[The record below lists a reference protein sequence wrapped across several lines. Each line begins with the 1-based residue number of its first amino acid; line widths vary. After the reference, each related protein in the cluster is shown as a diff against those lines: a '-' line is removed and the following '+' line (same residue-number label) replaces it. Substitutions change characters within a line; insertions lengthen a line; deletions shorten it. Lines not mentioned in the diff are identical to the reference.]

1 MIHSNIFRKT
11 ASYLV
16 FLALAFVSAMTASAQ
31 NYRVLTGI
39 DMLEAEHFSPLV
51 GKNVGLITNQTGVD
65 RHWRSDIDLLY
76 NAKGVHL
83 VALFSPE
90 HGIRG
95 VATTRVS
102 NGRDSATGLPIYS
115 LFGKT
120 RKPTAEM
127 LRGIDALVFDIQD
140 VGTRFYTYIGTM
152 KECMEAAAKH
162 HIEFVVLDRP
172 NPINGLQFEGPV
184 LNPARVFELAGTFP
198 IPIRHGMTVGEL
210 ALMFNKEGK
219 IGADLHVIRMK
230 GWKRWMWFDQTGL
243 PWVSPSPKIRNL
255 YEAELYPGI
264 GLLERTDV
272 TDKQGLT
279 RPFEEFGAPW
289 INAVQLAAQ
298 LNKRKIPGVRF
309 VPIRFVPA
317 KESYVNEKYLGQ
329 QCEGV
334 AVDIIDRDALQPV
347 ACGIEVLET
356 LYKLYP
362 DKFDVGKIWRVTR
375 SKNLL
380 EDIKHNVSIH
390 FIKASWQP
398 RLKKFAAERRRFLL
412 Y

>member
-1 MIHSNIFRKT
+1 MRRGSLISKVIFC
-11 ASYLV
+11 S
-16 FLALAFVSAMTASAQ
+16 ALAIVSLGSAGEVFSQ
-31 NYRVLTGI
+31 AHQVRTGI
-39 DMLEAEHFSPLV
+39 DVLEAEHFAPLT
-51 GKNVGLITNQTGVD
+51 GKDVGLITNQTGID

-76 NAKGVHL
+76 RAKGVHL

-95 VATTRVS
+95 IFTTKVS
-102 NGRDSATGLPIYS
+102 NSVDSATGLPIYS

-120 RKPTAEM
+120 RKPAAEM
-127 LRGIDALVFDIQD
+127 LKGIDALVFDIQD

-152 KECMEAAAKH
+152 KECMEAAAEH
-162 HIEFVVLDRP
+162 HIEFFVLDRP
-172 NPINGLQFEGPV
+172 NPINGLQVEGPV
-184 LNPARVFELAGTFP
+184 LDSNQVFELAGTFP
-198 IPIRHGMTVGEL
+198 IPIRHGMTAGEL
-210 ALMFNKEGK
+210 AMMFSKEGK
-219 IGADLHVIRMK
+219 IGVDLHVIKMK

-243 PWVSPSPKIRNL
+243 PWVPPSPKIRNL

-264 GLLERTDV
+264 GLLERTNV
-272 TDKQGLT
+272 TDKQGLM

-298 LNKRKIPGVRF
+298 LNKRRIPGVRF

-317 KESYVNEKYLGQ
+317 KESYANEKYLGQ

-334 AVDIIDRDALQPV
+334 AIDVINRDALHPV
-347 ACGIEVLET
+347 ACGIEVLES

-362 DKFDVGKIWRVTR
+362 NKFDVDEIWHVTR
-375 SKNLL
+375 SRKLI
-380 EDIKHNVSIH
+380 EEIKHDAPITSIEN
-390 FIKASWQP
+390 SWQP
-398 RLKKFAAERRRFLL
+398 GLKKFIATRRRFLL

>member
-1 MIHSNIFRKT
+1 MISWRKEIFLIILI
-11 ASYLV
+11 A
-16 FLALAFVSAMTASAQ
+16 ALGLSKRVSAQDSQ
-31 NYRVLTGI
+31 VLTGI
-39 DMLEAEHFSPLV
+39 DVLEAEHFSPLV
-51 GKNVGLITNQTGVD
+51 GKNVGLVTNQTGID
-65 RHWRSDIDLLY
+65 RHWQSDIDLLY
-76 NAKGVHL
+76 RTKGVHL

-95 VATTRVS
+95 IGTTAIS
-102 NGRDSATGLPIYS
+102 NGVDSATGLPIYS

-120 RKPTAEM
+120 RKPTVEM
-127 LRGIDALVFDIQD
+127 LKGIDVLVFDIQD

-152 KECMEAAAKH
+152 KECMEAAAEH
-162 HIEFVVLDRP
+162 HIEFFVLDRP
-172 NPINGLQFEGPV
+172 NPINGLQVEGPV
-184 LNPARVFELAGTFP
+184 LDPTQVFELAGTFP
-198 IPIRHGMTVGEL
+198 IPIRHGMTAGEL
-210 ALMFNKEGK
+210 AMMFNKVGK

-243 PWVSPSPKIRNL
+243 PWIYPSPKIRNL

-289 INAVQLAAQ
+289 INAVRLAAE
-298 LNKRKIPGVRF
+298 LNSRNIPGVRF

-317 KESYVNEKYLGQ
+317 REEYVKEKYLGQ
-329 QCEGV
+329 QCQGV
-334 AVDIIDRDALQPV
+334 AIDVINRDVLRPV
-347 ACGIEVLET
+347 ACGIEVLES

-362 DKFDVGKIWRVTR
+362 NKFDVDEIWHVTR
-375 SKNLL
+375 SRKLI
-380 EDIKHNVSIH
+380 EEIKHDAPITSI
-390 FIKASWQP
+390 KNSWQP
-398 RLKKFAAERRRFLL
+398 ALKKFIALRRRFLL

>member
-1 MIHSNIFRKT
+1 MISWKKKIFLIILI
-11 ASYLV
+11 A
-16 FLALAFVSAMTASAQ
+16 ALGLSKRVSAQDSQ
-31 NYRVLTGI
+31 VLTGI
-39 DMLEAEHFSPLV
+39 DVLEAEHFSPLV
-51 GKNVGLITNQTGVD
+51 GKNVGLITNQTGID
-65 RHWRSDIDLLY
+65 RHWQSDIDLLY
-76 NAKGVHL
+76 HAKGVRL

-95 VATTRVS
+95 IGTTAIS
-102 NGRDSATGLPIYS
+102 NGVDSATGLPIYS

-127 LRGIDALVFDIQD
+127 LKGIDALVFDIQD

-152 KECMEAAAKH
+152 KECMEAAAEH
-162 HIEFVVLDRP
+162 HIEFFVLDRP
-172 NPINGLQFEGPV
+172 NPINGVDVEGPV
-184 LNPARVFELAGTFP
+184 LDSSQVFDLAGTFS
-198 IPIRHGMTVGEL
+198 IPIRHGMTMGEL

-219 IGADLHVIRMK
+219 IGADLHVIKMK
-230 GWKRWMWFDQTGL
+230 GWKRSMWFDQTGL
-243 PWVSPSPKIRNL
+243 PWVSPSPKIKNL

-289 INAVQLAAQ
+289 INAVRLAAE
-298 LNKRKIPGVRF
+298 LNSRNIPGVRF

-317 KESYVNEKYLGQ
+317 KESYANEKYLGQ
-329 QCEGV
+329 MCEGV
-334 AVDIIDRDALQPV
+334 AIDVINRDALHPV
-347 ACGIEVLET
+347 ACGIEVLES

-362 DKFDVGKIWRVTR
+362 NRFDVDEIWHVTR
-375 SKNLL
+375 SRKLI
-380 EDIKHNVSIH
+380 EEIKHDAPITSI
-390 FIKASWQP
+390 KNSWQP
-398 RLKKFAAERRRFLL
+398 ALKKFIALRRRFLL